1 MLGSYG
7 RTKLGSDHPEGSKY
21 VQLFIIIKL
30 IEAVLP
36 AAIKTHSNSALMKF
50 ITKPD
55 VVKIFSMMTA
65 IMQNA
70 DREVHLFR
78 IETYG
83 RCGTI
88 ESVYQEI
95 FDGLCDDFSELY
107 LEIVPP
113 LLVNFDVAAELREL
127 ERLAV
132 YELGAAPPLEQEIR
146 PNQLFAGSPT
156 SLVPGDEMITRGFK
170 FQLLLPSPLLNTF
183 VPVLTLIRR
192 RLLPEIHTST
202 KTLSSTPTSTAA
214 DLVCGRPPFN
224 LSQASEQRSLI
235 RRFLTEGYYFQSFVR
250 CVGGRTVPPVLLSSY
265 TQSSCIMRS
274 HDPRTNYLSLDFF
287 PASVPSLPRPP
298 TK

>member
-7 RTKLGSDHPEGSKY
+7 RTKLSSDHPEGSKY

-36 AAIKTHSNSALMKF
+36 AGIKTHSNSALMKF

-78 IETYG
+78 IESYG

-113 LLVNFDVAAELREL
+113 LLLNFDVAAELREL

-132 YELGAAPPLEQEIR
+132 YELAAPPLEQEIR
-146 PNQLFAGSPT
+146 PTSLFDGSQT
-156 SLVPGDEMITRGFK
+156 TLVPGDEMITRGFK
-170 FQLLLPSPLLNTF
+170 FHLLLPSPLLNTF

-192 RLLPEIHTST
+192 RLVPEIHAST
-202 KTLSSTPTSTAA
+202 KTLSSTPTWTDG
-214 DLVCGRPPFN
+214 DLVCGRSPFN
-224 LSQASEQRSLI
+224 LSRASEQRSLI
-235 RRFLTEGYYFQSFVR
+235 RKFLTNGYYFQSFIR
-250 CVGGRTVPPVLLSSY
+250 CVGGRTVPPVLLSTY

-274 HDPRTNYLSLDFF
+274 HDPRTNFLSLDFF